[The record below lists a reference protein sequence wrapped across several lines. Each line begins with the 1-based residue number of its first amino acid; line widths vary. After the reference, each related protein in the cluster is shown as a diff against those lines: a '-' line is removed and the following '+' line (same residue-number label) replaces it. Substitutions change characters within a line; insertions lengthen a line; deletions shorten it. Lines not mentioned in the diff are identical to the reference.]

1 MSDLASTE
9 RAASP
14 RGREAVPNASLAIAA
29 FSTIVEW
36 YDFTLYLYLAPTL
49 ARVFFGES
57 THGPLITLAAFAL
70 AYLMRPLGAAFF
82 GYSGDRWGRRRT
94 MLWSMELMAIAML
107 VTGCLPSGAH
117 IGAAAGVLLV
127 LLRCVMA
134 FSVGGEY
141 NGVIAY
147 LVEGARPERRGL
159 IGSLA
164 AAASEIGGLIA
175 VAVAAVVTAALDR
188 AELDDWGWRIP
199 FIVGALL
206 AGSVWFARRSMAES
220 PAFLRLQRKSKTS
233 RHPLRQALRE
243 DRPGILRA
251 FAISALGSITYY
263 VGITYVPT
271 FLATTSRIG
280 EHAALFVSTMAAV
293 AVIAIT
299 PLVGLAVDAFGRR
312 PVLIALAL
320 CGVVLPWAAF
330 AVMASPSIA
339 IAATAAVLLALLAGG
354 VSAVGAV
361 ASAEQFPSR
370 TRLSGL
376 ALGNTSSTVVFGGL
390 APVIAQI
397 LLEQTHWPSSPGI
410 LIALTALAVLPVFFS
425 MPETRPRLRQSE
437 VA

>member
-397 LLEQTHWPSSPGI
+397 LLEQTQWPSSPGI